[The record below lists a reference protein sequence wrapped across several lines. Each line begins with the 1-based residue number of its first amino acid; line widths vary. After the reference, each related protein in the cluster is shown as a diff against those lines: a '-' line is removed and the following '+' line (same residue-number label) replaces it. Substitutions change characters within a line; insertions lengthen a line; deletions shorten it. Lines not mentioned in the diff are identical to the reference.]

1 MLGGFKTLVSPKAV
15 KLFKIND
22 GGWIRGRFRLWI
34 RSRILTIPVPKD
46 NMTFVIDVV
55 FYALSLSS
63 VSILCNLKI
72 WLNPRALS
80 QLFSPVRAAALKESS
95 FIILKMDT
103 R

>member
-1 MLGGFKTLVSPKAV
+1 
-15 KLFKIND
+15 
-22 GGWIRGRFRLWI
+22 
-34 RSRILTIPVPKD
+34 
-46 NMTFVIDVV
+46 
-55 FYALSLSS
+55 
-63 VSILCNLKI
+63 LKI